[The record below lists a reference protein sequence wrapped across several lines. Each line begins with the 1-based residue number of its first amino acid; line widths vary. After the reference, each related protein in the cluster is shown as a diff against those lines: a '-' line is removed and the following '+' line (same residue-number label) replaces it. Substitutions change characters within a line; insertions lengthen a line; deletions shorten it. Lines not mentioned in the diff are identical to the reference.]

1 MKKRKLT
8 KFEELPQDLI
18 HQIIYYSY
26 RGEKY
31 EELTKKRF
39 EINCQ
44 NRLKDENLNA
54 TKRKEIIDAYLALK
68 NMPYS
73 EITKIYEEYDW
84 EYKFYYNYYNDHDGE
99 EDTYNLNQIEI
110 IFRKSGF
117 EYPYY
122 LWCEDGYD
130 EGKYNAYVLNWKF
143 YKGKHYTLLKII
155 DVDKVEIET
164 PYNLYFEVVIETDS
178 LIRVRD
184 AKLIKALENLPSSVL
199 GEVEH
204 YGIAK
209 EEGF

>member
-73 EITKIYEEYDW
+73 EIIKIYEEYDW
-84 EYKFYYNYYNDHDGE
+84 EYKFYYNYY
-99 EDTYNLNQIEI
+99 
-110 IFRKSGF
+110 KS
-117 EYPYY
+117 YY
-122 LWCEDGYD
+122 LVDFRF
-130 EGKYNAYVLNWKF
+130 F
-143 YKGKHYTLLKII
+143 YY
-155 DVDKVEIET
+155 
-164 PYNLYFEVVIETDS
+164 Y
-178 LIRVRD
+178 
-184 AKLIKALENLPSSVL
+184 KLMFQI
-199 GEVEH
+199 
-204 YGIAK
+204 Y
-209 EEGF
+209 